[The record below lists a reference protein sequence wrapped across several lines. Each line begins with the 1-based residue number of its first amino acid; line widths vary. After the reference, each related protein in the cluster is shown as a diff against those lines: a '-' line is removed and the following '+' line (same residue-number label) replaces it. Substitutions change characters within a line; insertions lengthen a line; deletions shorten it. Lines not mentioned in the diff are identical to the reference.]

1 MITRIEV
8 YPPGRYHRDYMAVV
22 WCGGTIYQVYSNPSK
37 TEAQADAEHCR
48 DMLRKGL
55 QSE

>member
-8 YPPGRYHRDYMAVV
+8 YPPGQYHRDYMALV
-22 WCGGTIYQVYSNPSK
+22 WCGVTIYQVFSNPSK
-37 TEAQADAEHCR
+37 TEARADAEHYR

-55 QSE
+55 SQ